1 VTQPAFYISLP
12 SHFGPFSIF
21 WRETDSGPRV
31 YRIFLAR
38 ERASSEEL
46 ILSAFPGASRLSHPS
61 IAELGQKVQSFLAG
75 EPIRFKLDS
84 IALETCSRFQRRV
97 ILAEHRILR
106 GWVSTYGR
114 IAKHLEVS
122 GGARAVGG
130 ALARNPFP
138 IVIPCHRTIRSDGR
152 LGGYQGGLDMKRA
165 LLKLEGVETSEE
177 GKALTPRMHY

>member
-1 VTQPAFYISLP
+1 MVPTFYISLP
-12 SHFGPFSIF
+12 SHFGPFSIV
-21 WRETDSGPRV
+21 WRDAEVGPRV
-31 YRIFLAR
+31 YRIFLPH

-46 ILSAFPGASRLSHPS
+46 LQTAFAGAGRLSHPA
-61 IAELGQKVQSFLAG
+61 IAELGEKIQSFLAG
-75 EPIRFKLDS
+75 QPIRFELDS

-97 ILAEHRILR
+97 ILAEHRIPR

-114 IAKHLEVS
+114 IARHLEVS

-138 IVIPCHRTIRSDGR
+138 IVIPCHRAIRSDGQ

-165 LLKLEGVETSEE
+165 LLQLEGVETSEG
-177 GKALTPRMHY
+177 GKILAPRMYY